1 MNLEQEFRYY
11 KWRHIENVIAQ
22 RIENYKYH
30 MNLNG
35 IKIPYFMQDD
45 SKKLAI
51 DFIQQTLKEDAGS
64 FNRIYEE
71 AWNAVNEEFKNN
83 KVGV

>member
-1 MNLEQEFRYY
+1 MS
-11 KWRHIENVIAQ
+11 
-22 RIENYKYH
+22 
-30 MNLNG
+30 LNG

-83 KVGV
+83 KVEV